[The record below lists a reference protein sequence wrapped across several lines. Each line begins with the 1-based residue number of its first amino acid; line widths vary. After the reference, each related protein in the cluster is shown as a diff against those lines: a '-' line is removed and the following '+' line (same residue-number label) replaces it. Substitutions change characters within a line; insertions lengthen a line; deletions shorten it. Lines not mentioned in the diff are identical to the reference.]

1 MRYTKDAIKYAI
13 ETLNITPKALLTLIE
28 SSKDYDGT
36 DYSRWLA
43 AQVIK
48 IAEKDEVGYTL
59 LMAKWFNIIQSLS
72 EEYSDENIKPEWL
85 DYIKKCLGDGL
96 VCGIGLEHPEE
107 LGVLDLSDVDWYK
120 GLDILWNPLF
130 IENELPHEVSSA
142 LLGGEK
148 VTIFVKFNSKSNFGK
163 SNELS
168 HSAKNEGLVCKSAG
182 ALLFYRLCTMVQALE
197 DKASNLKFVFMTNTD
212 FLYFM
217 ENEDIIKYF
226 LQYFN
231 YSGCVVS
238 SKELYQGSYTSE
250 DYAICSCV
258 PRTFDKESQD
268 GFVLPRGVILSGK
281 VSPSTSK
288 NRYSAGSLENDL
300 KEIIGKPE
308 EVQAIDKDF
317 KVVGSV
323 MTIKAL
329 GYACK
334 SPIDKHFALYTLPL
348 FGAEIKPITMSN
360 LALFIAYY
368 GVTKSLESLGMSSN
382 IPSLITG
389 HSEFQTLMY
398 NSLPIMLFDYDNH
411 MSNIYG
417 VAKNQLSW
425 DGDIVKGLLED
436 GAMYLGF
443 EAKQL
448 IDICGSYDLDSHA
461 GLSFNEIK
469 EKYGNASLNS
479 KYSDALAKC
488 KEYIA
493 SLYRTTM
500 G

>member
-36 DYSRWLA
+36 DYNRWLA

-72 EEYSDENIKPEWL
+72 EEYSDDNIKPVWL
-85 DYIKKCLGDGL
+85 DYIKGLLGDGL
-96 VCGIGLEHPEE
+96 VCGVGLEHPEE

-130 IENELPHEVSSA
+130 IENELPKEVSKA
-142 LLGGEK
+142 LLNGEK
-148 VTIFVKFNSKSNFGK
+148 VTIFAKFNSKSNFGS
-163 SNELS
+163 SNELA
-168 HSAKNEGLVCKSAG
+168 HSAKSEGLVCKSAG
-182 ALLFYRLCTMVQALE
+182 SLLVYRLCTMVQALE
-197 DKASNLKFVFMTNTD
+197 DKLSNLKFVFMTNTD
-212 FLYFM
+212 FLYSR
-217 ENEDIIKYF
+217 ENGDIIKYF

-231 YSGCVVS
+231 YEGCVVS

-250 DYAICSCV
+250 EYAICTCT
-258 PRTFDKESQD
+258 PRTFDKECQD
-268 GFVLPRGVILSGK
+268 GFLLPRGIVMKEG
-281 VSPSTSK
+281 VEYSTSK
-288 NRYSAGSLENDL
+288 NRYSAGSIDNDL
-300 KEIIGKPE
+300 LTVGKPE
-308 EVQAIDKDF
+308 SVKAIDKDY
-317 KVVGSV
+317 KVVGEV
-323 MTIKAL
+323 LTIRGI

-334 SPIDKHFALYTLPL
+334 LPTEKHFALYTLPL
-348 FGAEIKPITMSN
+348 FGSEIKPITMSN
-360 LALFIAYY
+360 LAFFIAYY

-389 HSEFQTLMY
+389 HSEFLTIMY
-398 NSLPIMLFDYDNH
+398 NSLPIMLFDYDNR

-417 VAKNQLSW
+417 VAENRLAWNSELVESFF
-425 DGDIVKGLLED
+425 DD

-448 IDICGSYDLDSHA
+448 IDICTSYDLDSHS
-461 GLSFNEIK
+461 GLSFNEIR
-469 EKYGNASLNS
+469 EKYGSASLNS
-479 KYSDALAKC
+479 RYTDALAKC

>member
-212 FLYFM
+212 
-217 ENEDIIKYF
+217 
-226 LQYFN
+226 
-231 YSGCVVS
+231 
-238 SKELYQGSYTSE
+238 
-250 DYAICSCV
+250 
-258 PRTFDKESQD
+258 RT
-268 GFVLPRGVILSGK
+268 G
-281 VSPSTSK
+281 
-288 NRYSAGSLENDL
+288 
-300 KEIIGKPE
+300 
-308 EVQAIDKDF
+308 
-317 KVVGSV
+317 
-323 MTIKAL
+323 
-329 GYACK
+329 
-334 SPIDKHFALYTLPL
+334 
-348 FGAEIKPITMSN
+348 
-360 LALFIAYY
+360 
-368 GVTKSLESLGMSSN
+368 
-382 IPSLITG
+382 
-389 HSEFQTLMY
+389 
-398 NSLPIMLFDYDNH
+398 
-411 MSNIYG
+411 
-417 VAKNQLSW
+417 
-425 DGDIVKGLLED
+425 
-436 GAMYLGF
+436 
-443 EAKQL
+443 
-448 IDICGSYDLDSHA
+448 
-461 GLSFNEIK
+461 
-469 EKYGNASLNS
+469 
-479 KYSDALAKC
+479 
-488 KEYIA
+488 
-493 SLYRTTM
+493 
-500 G
+500 